1 MQHAVVDS
9 VLLVAIRVPIHQQ
22 GRQQMTAPLVRQVA
36 MERMKERRVHHA
48 VGLVLLVAMELGKE
62 RRVQLAV
69 DLVQQVDMLRPQ
81 LRRQGRQRMTA
92 SLVGQVATE
101 LKEGRAEHALDF
113 VLLVDMLMALRQQGR
128 QRMTAPLV
136 R

>member
-1 MQHAVVDS
+1 MQHAVVDF
-9 VLLVAIRVPIHQQ
+9 VLLVDMLMTLRQR
-22 GRQQMTAPLVRQVA
+22 GRQRMTAPLVRQVA
-36 MERMKERRVHHA
+36 MELLKERRMQLA
-48 VGLVLLVAMELGKE
+48 VGLVPPVAMELGKE